1 MYIDMKRL
9 KILVL
14 AAIGWLCS
22 MSVSAQKF
30 KVDGIDYY
38 ITSES
43 EKTVGV
49 TRIRTSGNAVKSS
62 NTIYSGAVTI
72 PKSVPYEGNTYRV
85 TSIGNCAFEYCS
97 GLTSVEIPNSV
108 TSIGGQAFMG
118 CSGLTSI
125 KIGKG
130 VTIIGVMAFRDCDKL
145 TSVYIEDIAAWCN
158 IEFKEY
164 DATPFYFANELYV
177 KGKKVT
183 DLVIPNGVTSI
194 GNCAFA
200 YCQGLTSVKIP
211 NSVTSIGNRAF
222 LACGGLTSVEM
233 EKGVKSIGWSAFNGC
248 YNMTSVEISNSVTSI
263 GGYAFEGC
271 ISLTSLE
278 LPNSVTSIGEY
289 AFEYCC
295 GLTSLVIPN
304 SVTSIGDYVFMNC
317 YGLTSLEIPNSV
329 TNIGEN
335 AFARCSGLT
344 SLEIPDGVTSIGKNA
359 FWDCSDLTSIEI
371 GKNVTSIG
379 DRAFQGCTSVQNVYM
394 ASHIPIPANKNIF
407 SSQTYETATL
417 HVPLGCQSVYKATSP
432 WSEFSYSLEHYF
444 TDINDV
450 RTDKKGTD
458 VFYDLNGRVVKNPT
472 KGVYIVNGKK
482 VLGASKK

>member
-14 AAIGWLCS
+14 VAIGWLCG
-22 MSVSAQKF
+22 MGVSAQKF
-30 KVDGIDYY
+30 KVDGIYYY

-49 TRIRTSGNAVKSS
+49 TRYTSGSGNAVKSS
-62 NTIYSGAVTI
+62 STKYSGAVTI
-72 PKSVPYEGNTYRV
+72 PQSVPYEGNTYRV
-85 TSIGNCAFEYCS
+85 TSIGNYAFEYCSDLTSVEIPNSVTSIEWSAFYGCS

-108 TSIGGQAFMG
+108 TSIGGQAFIG

-130 VTIIGVMAFRDCDKL
+130 VTIIGVMAFRDCDEL

-158 IEFKEY
+158 IEFEEY
-164 DATPFYFANELYV
+164 DANPFYFANELYV
-177 KGKKVT
+177 KGEKVT
-183 DLVIPNGVTSI
+183 DLVIPDGVTSI
-194 GNCAFA
+194 GNRAFA

-211 NSVTSIGNRAF
+211 NSVTCIGDRAF
-222 LACGGLTSVEM
+222 MACGGLTSVEM
-233 EKGVKSIGWSAFNGC
+233 GKGVKSIGWSAFSGC
-248 YNMTSVEISNSVTSI
+248 YNMTSVEIPNSVTSI
-263 GGYAFEGC
+263 GGYAFNAC

-304 SVTSIGDYVFMNC
+304 SVTSIGDHVFMNC
-317 YGLTSLEIPNSV
+317 
-329 TNIGEN
+329 
-335 AFARCSGLT
+335 SG
-344 SLEIPDGVTSIGKNA
+344 
-359 FWDCSDLTSIEI
+359 LTSIEI
-371 GKNVTSIG
+371 GNNVTSIG

-394 ASHIPIPANKNIF
+394 ASHRPIPANKNIF
-407 SSQTYETATL
+407 SSQTYEKATL

-450 RTDKKGTD
+450 LTDKKGGD
-458 VFYDLNGRVVKNPT
+458 VFYDLNGRIVKNPT

-482 VLGASKK
+482 VLVK